1 MFLLVREKMETEQPK
16 RHLHRCQNC
25 GVIWG
30 HGNMLFRDV
39 EAHKC
44 PKCGKSEWLHYSG
57 LKPDQPAKTAAVQR
71 TYYVIDLVALLQVGI
86 LVLAGIFVGQVIA
99 DWLLARE

>member
-1 MFLLVREKMETEQPK
+1 MLVRD
-16 RHLHRCQNC
+16 L
-25 GVIWG
+25 
-30 HGNMLFRDV
+30 

-57 LKPDQPAKTAAVQR
+57 LKQDQSASTKTAAVQR
-71 TYYVIDLVALLQVGI
+71 TYYVIDLIALLQVGI

-99 DWLLARE
+99 DWLLARA

>member
-1 MFLLVREKMETEQPK
+1 MAEAERVR

-30 HGNMLFRDV
+30 HGELPCDL

-44 PKCGKSEWLHYSG
+44 PKCGKSEWRIYSG
-57 LKPDQPAKTAAVQR
+57 LKKDQPAPAKTAAVQGR
-71 TYYVIDLVALLQVGI
+71 TYYSVDLGTMLSMGLLAMAAI
-86 LVLAGIFVGQVIA
+86 LLFQVIA
-99 DWLLARE
+99 DWFLDRA